1 MGGECA
7 HLTATNE
14 GRRIQNQ
21 KRQKTKNL
29 LLHHHEPRSLEL
41 EIGQRIFIVQTT
53 SRRQRP
59 AAAPDSHTA
68 RPKLHDATEP
78 VERGTPNDREKKDKF
93 VLVTSP
99 IQHDESPST
108 SKIHRES
115 RQYAIPQY
123 HSQHP
128 EVALSVSRRRVRP
141 LNLDP
146 NRRQAISGG
155 ARMRTLDSP
164 SLNSARLNS
173 RRHIPLSEDC

>member
-1 MGGECA
+1 MMR
-7 HLTATNE
+7 LKQLNE
-14 GRRIQNQ
+14 KPIDDT
-21 KRQKTKNL
+21 KREN
-29 LLHHHEPRSLEL
+29 
-41 EIGQRIFIVQTT
+41 
-53 SRRQRP
+53 
-59 AAAPDSHTA
+59 
-68 RPKLHDATEP
+68 
-78 VERGTPNDREKKDKF
+78 KDKF

-141 LNLDP
+141 LTLDP

-155 ARMRTLDSP
+155 ARMRTLDNP

-173 RRHIPLSEDC
+173 RRHTAQRGLLSSAGHQNG